1 MFNDFYEYE
10 VYSIKFDGAIT
21 VDYKYSPLNG
31 KERRQ
36 KAKTTERPHDDW
48 IKAWYNMKELF
59 ADLWGMPLVDAVT
72 GAKLEWNIRSV
83 KFLFK
88 EKTGSGVKIT
98 ASAEG
103 VENIEDEIILT
114 TQSFWEMAP
123 KVFCGVRMQELTTE
137 QLAKVTQ
144 LKKETFEFI
153 HMGKKQQP
161 TLEEAAQFIEGGA
174 AE

>member
-59 ADLWGMPLVDAVT
+59 ADLWGMPLVDAAT

-88 EKTGSGVKIT
+88 EK
-98 ASAEG
+98 
-103 VENIEDEIILT
+103 
-114 TQSFWEMAP
+114 P
-123 KVFCGVRMQELTTE
+123 
-137 QLAKVTQ
+137 
-144 LKKETFEFI
+144 
-153 HMGKKQQP
+153 
-161 TLEEAAQFIEGGA
+161 AAG
-174 AE
+174 